1 MRKLLLLTAILCLS
15 LSQTPADA
23 MAASKSRKKAKT
35 EKTDTVAKKKVSKYD
50 KTFVKDKSNVTARA
64 EGGFMTLHKSKGK
77 LYIELPVKNMGREML
92 IASTISEAS
101 EPNLRCMY
109 GST

>member
-50 KTFVKDKSNVTARA
+50 KTFVKDKSNVTAGPKA
-64 EGGFMTLHKSKGK
+64 
-77 LYIELPVKNMGREML
+77 
-92 IASTISEAS
+92 
-101 EPNLRCMY
+101 
-109 GST
+109 GS